1 MAKNPK
7 FNNSDMFKDVSDTTH
22 NNIDTNNNSEV
33 LATQGNV
40 INSIKTF
47 WNNLRTKLAY
57 TILRPDYSEQVGGN
71 YVPIFVNADGVVQEC
86 QPTTIQADIA
96 QNGIITIPTNDIPN
110 DNIYTGTTVC
120 ISVLNNSASGSTNDL
135 QIQHKDS
142 ESLVKYPSGVTV
154 QAKDISNSDHLLA
167 TFCKTSTSS
176 RNNFWILLNKI
187 NTVVSTTE
195 NGGHPGLMTAED
207 KAKLETI
214 AWSANNYILPKA
226 TDKNLGG
233 VKSSLTGTIT
243 GRDYNVQVNSDG
255 TMKVNVP
262 WTDTTYSLPTASSSK
277 EGGVKLG
284 ADKVNS
290 LETPNPTSSADRY
303 YPIQTDK
310 DDKLVVNVP
319 WTDNHNTAYLRAGND
334 TSISN
339 EATNNGDTYLK
350 IVDGGSKSSSLK
362 ISGTGGTEVK
372 SDVEG
377 NITISSQSFNP
388 LNISSTNKDPSKKY
402 TVKGAGNNANQNNY
416 LRGDGS
422 WGPVTASMGSMT
434 ASINNGT
441 YDPSKSNSFSG
452 TLKVTY
458 NGSPIQFALLRDNN
472 FKVSDSNG
480 SLLIDGVSIK
490 PNTSLDGNS
499 IALIVP
505 IGNLS
510 LKPQILHFKSTS
522 TVTFMD

>member
-1 MAKNPK
+1 MAENPK
-7 FNNSDMFKDVSDTTH
+7 FNNSDMFNNVNDSTH

-47 WNNLRTKLAY
+47 WNKLRTKLAY
-57 TILRPDYSEQVGGN
+57 AISRPDYSEQVGGN
-71 YVPIFVNADGVVQEC
+71 YVPIFVNADGIVQEC

-120 ISVLNNSASGSTNDL
+120 ISVLNNSASGSDSNL

-214 AWSANNYILPKA
+214 EMDANNYSLPAA
-226 TDKNLGG
+226 TDETLGG
-233 VKSSLTGTIT
+233 VKSSNTGTEPD
-243 GRDYNVQVNSDG
+243 RDYNVQVESDG

-277 EGGVKLG
+277 EGCVKLG

-319 WTDNHNTAYLRAGND
+319 WTDNHNTAYLRAGNIS
-334 TSISN
+334 SITN
-339 EATNNGDTYLK
+339 DDTNNNNTYLK
-350 IVDGGSKSSSLK
+350 IVDGGSVSSLK
-362 ISGTGGTEVK
+362 ISGTGGTNVK
-372 SDVEG
+372 SDAEG
-377 NITISSQSFNP
+377 NITISS
-388 LNISSTNKDPSKKY
+388 
-402 TVKGAGNNANQNNY
+402 
-416 LRGDGS
+416 
-422 WGPVTASMGSMT
+422 
-434 ASINNGT
+434 
-441 YDPSKSNSFSG
+441 
-452 TLKVTY
+452 
-458 NGSPIQFALLRDNN
+458 
-472 FKVSDSNG
+472 
-480 SLLIDGVSIK
+480 
-490 PNTSLDGNS
+490 
-499 IALIVP
+499 
-505 IGNLS
+505 
-510 LKPQILHFKSTS
+510 S
-522 TVTFMD
+522 TVTTYNTLSTSNNDTSGRYVIKGPGNSKANTNYYLAGNGTWVKVILVPVPPTNGNFTLKCNNGALSWE

>member
-7 FNNSDMFKDVSDTTH
+7 FNNSGIFANVNSNDYSEVKPDSS
-22 NNIDTNNNSEV
+22 SEV

-47 WNNLRTKLAY
+47 WNKLRTKLAY
-57 TILRPDYSEQVGGN
+57 AISRPDYSEQVGGN
-71 YVPIFVNADGVVQEC
+71 YVPIFVDADGVVQEC

-96 QNGIITIPTNDIPN
+96 STGIITISTNDIPN

-120 ISVLNNSASGSTNDL
+120 ISVLNNSASGSYSDL
-135 QIQHKDS
+135 QIQHNS
-142 ESLVKYPSGVTV
+142 FTSSVKYPSGVTV

-187 NTVVSTTE
+187 NTVVSRTE

-207 KAKLETI
+207 KAKLDTI
-214 AWSANNYILPKA
+214 KWSANDYILPKA
-226 TDKNLGG
+226 TDETLGGIQLGYTTNETNETNETNRNYKLQTDNNGNGYVNVPWIDTTYSLPTADKDNLGG
-233 VKSSLTGTIT
+233 VKSSNTGTEPD
-243 GRDYNVQVNSDG
+243 RDYNVQVNSDG

-362 ISGTGGTEVK
+362 ISGSKGTKVT
-372 SDVEG
+372 SNASG
-377 NITISSQSFNP
+377 NITIESPIVTSYNKLS
-388 LNISSTNKDPSKKY
+388 NINNDESIGYVIAGPGS
-402 TVKGAGNNANQNNY
+402 KGANTSFY
-416 LRGDGS
+416 LAG
-422 WGPVTASMGSMT
+422 
-434 ASINNGT
+434 NGT
-441 YDPSKSNSFSG
+441 WQQGILVPIPTVEGK
-452 TLKVTY
+452 TLK
-458 NGSPIQFALLRDNN
+458 SHA
-472 FKVSDSNG
+472 
-480 SLLIDGVSIK
+480 DG
-490 PNTSLDGNS
+490 
-499 IALIVP
+499 
-505 IGNLS
+505 
-510 LKPQILHFKSTS
+510 
-522 TVTFMD
+522 TVYWD

>member
-1 MAKNPK
+1 MAENPR
-7 FNNSDMFKDVSDTTH
+7 FNNSGMFTDASEDYSEITPDNK
-22 NNIDTNNNSEV
+22 SEV

-47 WNNLRTKLAY
+47 WNKLRTKLAY
-57 TILRPDYSEQVGGN
+57 AISRPDYSEQVGGN
-71 YVPIFVNADGVVQEC
+71 YVPIFVDADGVVQEC

-120 ISVLNNSASGSTNDL
+120 ISILNNSASGSDSNL
-135 QIQHKDS
+135 QIQHNS
-142 ESLVKYPSGVTV
+142 STSPVKYPSGVTV

-207 KAKLETI
+207 KAKLNTI
-214 AWSANNYILPKA
+214 EMDANNYILPKA

-319 WTDNHNTAYLRAGND
+319 WTDNHNTAYLRAGNIS
-334 TSISN
+334 SITN
-339 EATNNGDTYLK
+339 DDTNNNNTYLK
-350 IVDGGSKSSSLK
+350 IVDGGSVSSLK

-372 SDVEG
+372 SDASG
-377 NITISSQSFNP
+377 NITIDSPNVPSYTL
-388 LNISSTNKDPSKKY
+388 LNSSSTQ
-402 TVKGAGNNANQNNY
+402 GAGFLVTGAGHGKNNTNY
-416 LRGDGS
+416 FLAG
-422 WGPVTASMGSMT
+422 
-434 ASINNGT
+434 NGT
-441 YDPSKSNSFSG
+441 WVEGILVPVPTEEGK
-452 TLKVTY
+452 TLKSHA
-458 NGSPIQFALLRDNN
+458 NG
-472 FKVSDSNG
+472 
-480 SLLIDGVSIK
+480 
-490 PNTSLDGNS
+490 
-499 IALIVP
+499 
-505 IGNLS
+505 
-510 LKPQILHFKSTS
+510 
-522 TVTFMD
+522 TVYWG